1 MVSNAKNSKPYYTKR
16 PNLFL
21 FKLKNL
27 FKEKF
32 SCPICNYKGPFLDKD
47 LPSGFCK
54 HMKCPDCLCA
64 VRHRIQYLV
73 FMNILKDVDT
83 AGLKMLHIA
92 PEPFFQ
98 KIFSKMFGEYETA
111 DLHMNHVDHKVDLT
125 NLPFVDSSYD
135 FIMASAVLEHI
146 HNDKFAIKEI
156 SRILRPNGIAILH
169 VPVICE
175 KTIEYPEPNPNE
187 AGHVRAPGMD
197 YFERYKPYFSKV
209 ELIASESLP
218 HKYQLFDYV
227 DRSIFPNKMS
237 PLRTPMFGEKHTN
250 VVPIC
255 YK

>member
-1 MVSNAKNSKPYYTKR
+1 MISNAKKSNPYHTKK
-16 PNLFL
+16 PNLLL
-21 FKLKNL
+21 FTLKNL

-32 SCPICNYKGPFLDKD
+32 NCPICNYKGPFLDKD
-47 LPSGFCK
+47 LPDGFCK
-54 HMKCPDCLCA
+54 HMKCPNCLCA

-73 FMNILKDVDT
+73 FMNIFKDVDT
-83 AGLKMLHIA
+83 AKLKMLHIA
-92 PEPFFQ
+92 PEAFFR

-111 DLHMNHVDHKVDLT
+111 DLHMKNVDHKVDLT

-135 FIMASAVLEHI
+135 FIMASDVLEHI
-146 HNDKFAIKEI
+146 DDDKSAIKEI

-169 VPVICE
+169 VPVMCE
-175 KTIEYPEPNPNE
+175 KTIEYPEPSLHE

-218 HKYQLFDYV
+218 YKYQLFNYN
-227 DRSIFPNKMS
+227 DRSIFPNEIS
-237 PLRTPMFGEKHTN
+237 PFRTPMFGDKHTDI
-250 VVPIC
+250 VPVC